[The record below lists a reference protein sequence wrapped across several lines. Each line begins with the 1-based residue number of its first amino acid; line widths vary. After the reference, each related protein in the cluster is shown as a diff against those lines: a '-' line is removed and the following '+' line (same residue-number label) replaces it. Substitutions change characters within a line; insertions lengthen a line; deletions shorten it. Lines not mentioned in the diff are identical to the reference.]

1 MDLYMY
7 LKGNI
12 KKKKLFILKRKSMK
26 LPNINM
32 NDECHELKEQLFGKY
47 NYINHKILLKN
58 LSNIL

>member
-1 MDLYMY
+1 
-7 LKGNI
+7 
-12 KKKKLFILKRKSMK
+12 MK